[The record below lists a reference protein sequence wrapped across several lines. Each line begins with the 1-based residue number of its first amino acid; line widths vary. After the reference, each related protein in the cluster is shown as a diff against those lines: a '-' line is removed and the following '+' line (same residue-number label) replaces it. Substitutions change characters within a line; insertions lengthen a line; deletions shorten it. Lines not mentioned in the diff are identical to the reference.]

1 MQVIS
6 DERALA
12 HWRALKWLPVS
23 ALNYLQARFFREQP
37 VLASAVLPLPDRTAA
52 GAASSE
58 NIPAASES
66 ERDDFW
72 RLATTGAVV
81 HEIFCREAGRPLRR
95 LDETEVMSVVGEVTR
110 LFDQLSAA
118 DQADKP
124 RATELFT
131 SCRQRPLLTGTL
143 AAHLAE
149 GEISR
154 AEMAGEAL
162 RLRILVDGLHRA
174 CGDEPAT
181 TPRSWDAERIQFALS
196 VQGDPLRR
204 EALAACERVRA
215 ELVTDFIEELD
226 WWADDPEAALEAD
239 GSLGMHAMFL
249 LAKWREAS
257 AWPVFRKLYS
267 LPEKTG
273 YDLLSDTITEDGPRL
288 LASVVGKRLDELRA
302 LIEDESLDQYCRGSG
317 VDALTCLVAWGE
329 LSRAELVAYLREL
342 LTRKL
347 RGVPANEHIFAA
359 AVSAACD
366 LEAWELRPE
375 IEAAFACGVVDEDY
389 IDMEFF
395 LDAEAGKW
403 GSEWQKFCEDHAGID
418 DVAAE
423 TAWLDEPPKE
433 EPLPDEALLP
443 PPKDS
448 FGRIAGFAEPY
459 IAPPKIGRND
469 PCSCGS
475 GKKFKKCCGK

>member
-23 ALNYLQARFFREQP
+23 ALDRLEARFLREQP
-37 VLASAVLPLPDRTAA
+37 ALASIVLSLMDGFIIGPDGGGKMPDDNDPRL
-52 GAASSE
+52 
-58 NIPAASES
+58 
-66 ERDDFW
+66 DDFW
-72 RLATTGAVV
+72 RLASTGSVLN
-81 HEIFCREAGRPLRR
+81 EIFCREAGRPLRR
-95 LDETEVMSVVGEVTR
+95 LEQPEMLALVEENTK
-110 LFDQLSAA
+110 LFEGLLAMPKA
-118 DQADKP
+118 DPAKAP
-124 RATELFT
+124 NVFSTC
-131 SCRQRPLLTGTL
+131 SQRHLLTGAVL
-143 AAHLAE
+143 AHFAE
-149 GEISR
+149 
-154 AEMAGEAL
+154 EAL
-162 RLRILVDGLHRA
+162 RREESPREILTLRILVEALHRA
-174 CGDEPAT
+174 CGDGPAT
-181 TPRSWDAERIQFALS
+181 APRAWDAERIQFALS
-196 VQGDPLRR
+196 TQGDPLRR

-359 AVSAACD
+359 ALSAACD

-475 GKKFKKCCGK
+475 GKKFKKCCGA